1 MTGPLRTLMICTEKL
16 PVPPVRGGAIQTYI
30 HAVAPRL
37 ARDHRVTV
45 LGVADPELPDR
56 EIRDSVEYWRIPGGP
71 FPQYLERV
79 VRVLGKVGQRF
90 DLIHLFNRPRL
101 VMPVRKVLP
110 ETRLIL
116 SLHNEMFRPEKIGP
130 EEAREA
136 IGAVERI
143 VTVSDF
149 IGRGVEALYPEAK
162 GKWRTIYSGVDL
174 ERFVPIWSPE
184 ARRIRQRLR
193 AEHGLGRG
201 PILLYV
207 GRLSPKKGADILVR
221 AMGAIAR
228 RYPEASLVLVGSKW
242 YGEDRIS
249 DYVAYVR
256 ALAARAPLKVHTT
269 GYVPADQVHEWFAAG
284 DLFICASQ
292 WEEPLARVHY
302 EAMAAGLPIITTARG
317 GNPEVVR
324 GQGNGLVVED
334 PGNPEAFARAIL
346 HLLSN
351 HDVRARMSRRG
362 RALAEAHFGWDR
374 VASEI
379 RSVWEQG

>member
-1 MTGPLRTLMICTEKL
+1 MTGAVRSLMICTEKL

-37 ARDHRVTV
+37 GRHHRVTV

-56 EIRDSVEYWRIPGGP
+56 EIRDGVEYWRVPAGT
-71 FPQYLERV
+71 FPQYRDRV
-79 VRVLGKVGQRF
+79 VNLLRRAGRKF
-90 DLIHLFNRPRL
+90 DVVHLFNRPRL
-101 VMPVRKVLP
+101 VLPVREALP
-110 ETRLIL
+110 ESRLIL

-130 EEAREA
+130 EEAQAA
-136 IGAVERI
+136 IAATERI
-143 VTVSDF
+143 VTVSNF
-149 IGRGVEALYPEAK
+149 IGRGVEALYPEAR
-162 GKWRTIYSGVDL
+162 GKWSTIYSGVDL
-174 ERFVPIWSPE
+174 DRFLPIWTPE

-207 GRLSPKKGADILVR
+207 GRLSPKKGADVVVR
-221 AMGAIAR
+221 ALGPVAR
-228 RYPEASLVLVGSKW
+228 RYPEATLVLVGSKW

-256 ALAARAPLKVHTT
+256 ALAARAPMKVLAT
-269 GYVPADQVHEWFAAG
+269 GYVPADRVHEWFAAG

-324 GQGNGLVVED
+324 GQGNGLVVEEA
-334 PGNPEAFARAIL
+334 GSPEIFARAIL
-346 HLLSN
+346 RLLG
-351 HDVRARMSRRG
+351 DADLRTRMSRRG

-374 VASEI
+374 VAAEI
-379 RSVWEQG
+379 RALWERG

>member
-1 MTGPLRTLMICTEKL
+1 MRSLMICTEKL

-30 HAVAPRL
+30 QAVAPRL
-37 ARDHRVTV
+37 ARHHQVVV
-45 LGVADPELPDR
+45 LGVTDPQLPDR
-56 EIRDSVEYWRIPGGP
+56 EVRDGVEYWRVPGGP
-71 FPQYLERV
+71 FPQYQQ
-79 VRVLGKVGQRF
+79 RVLRVLSKVGSTF
-90 DLIHLFNRPRL
+90 DVIHLFNRPRL
-101 VMPVRKVLP
+101 LAQAARVLP
-110 ETRLIL
+110 ESRLIL
-116 SLHNEMFRPEKIGP
+116 SLHNEMFRPEKISP

-136 IGAVERI
+136 IAAAERI

-149 IGRGVEALYPEAK
+149 IGQGVEALYPEAK
-162 GKWRTIYSGVDL
+162 GKWQTIYSGVDL
-174 ERFVPIWSPE
+174 NRFLPIWTPE

-193 AEHGLGRG
+193 SEHGLGRG
-201 PILLYV
+201 PVLLYV

-221 AMGAIAR
+221 AMGPIAR

-284 DLFICASQ
+284 DVFICASQ

-302 EAMAAGLPIITTARG
+302 EAMAAGLPIVTTARG

-324 GQGNGLVVED
+324 GLGNGLVVEK
-334 PGNPEAFARAIL
+334 PESPEAFAQAIL
-346 HLLSN
+346 KLLS
-351 HDVRARMSRRG
+351 DSEARVRISRRG
-362 RALAEAHFGWDR
+362 RELAEAHFSWDR

-379 RSVWEQG
+379 RAVWERR

>member
-1 MTGPLRTLMICTEKL
+1 MTGAVRSLMICTEKL

-37 ARDHRVTV
+37 ARDHQVTV
-45 LGVADPELPDR
+45 LGVTDPELPER
-56 EIRDSVEYWRIPGGP
+56 EVRGGVEYWRVPGGP

-79 VRVLGKVGQRF
+79 VNLLRRTGRSF
-90 DLIHLFNRPRL
+90 DLVHLFNRPRL
-101 VMPVRKVLP
+101 VLPVKRALP
-110 ETRLIL
+110 GSRLIL
-116 SLHNEMFRPEKIGP
+116 SLHNEMFREDKIAP

-136 IGAVERI
+136 MAAVEGI

-149 IGRGVEALYPEAK
+149 IGRGVEALYPEAR
-162 GKWRTIYSGVDL
+162 GKWRTVYSGVDL
-174 ERFVPIWSPE
+174 DRFLPIWTPE
-184 ARRIRQRLR
+184 ARQIRQRLR

-201 PILLYV
+201 PVLLYV
-207 GRLSPKKGADILVR
+207 GRLSPKKGADVLVR
-221 AMGAIAR
+221 AMGPIAR

-256 ALAARAPLKVHTT
+256 ALAARAPINVHTT
-269 GYVPADQVHEWFAAG
+269 GYVPADRVHEWFAAG

-324 GQGNGLVVED
+324 GQGNGLVVEEPEK
-334 PGNPEAFARAIL
+334 PGAFAGAIL
-346 HLLSN
+346 RVLGDAEL
-351 HDVRARMSRRG
+351 RGWMSRRG

-374 VASEI
+374 VAAEI
-379 RSVWEQG
+379 RALWERQ

>member
-1 MTGPLRTLMICTEKL
+1 MRTLMICTEKL

-37 ARDHRVTV
+37 ARHHQVTV
-45 LGVADPELPDR
+45 LGVADPELPER
-56 EIRDSVEYWRIPGGP
+56 EVRDGVEYWRVPGGP
-71 FPQYLERV
+71 FPQYLQRV

-101 VMPVRKVLP
+101 VLPVREALP
-110 ETRLIL
+110 DSRLVL
-116 SLHNEMFRPEKIGP
+116 SLHNEMFQPEKIGP
-130 EEAREA
+130 GEARAA
-136 IGAVERI
+136 IGAVEQI

-149 IGRGVEALYPEAK
+149 IGRGVEALYPEAR

-174 ERFVPIWSPE
+174 DRFVPNWTAE
-184 ARRIRQRLR
+184 ARHIRQRLR

-201 PILLYV
+201 PILLFV
-207 GRLSPKKGADILVR
+207 GRLSPKKGADVVVR
-221 AMGAIAR
+221 ALGPIAR
-228 RYPEASLVLVGSKW
+228 RYPEATLVLVGSKW

-256 ALAARAPLKVHTT
+256 ALAARAPMTVLTT
-269 GYVPADQVHEWFAAG
+269 GYVPADRVHEWFAAG
-284 DLFICASQ
+284 DLFLCASQ

-324 GQGNGLVVED
+324 GLGNGLVVEE
-334 PGNPEAFARAIL
+334 PENPEAFARAIL
-346 HLLSN
+346 RLLG
-351 HDVRARMSRRG
+351 DAELRVRMGRQG
-362 RALAEAHFGWDR
+362 RALAEARFSWDR
-374 VASEI
+374 VAADI
-379 RSVWEQG
+379 RALWERS

>member
-56 EIRDSVEYWRIPGGP
+56 EIRDGVEYWRIPGGP

-79 VRVLGKVGQRF
+79 VR
-90 DLIHLFNRPRL
+90 
-101 VMPVRKVLP
+101 VRKVLP

-221 AMGAIAR
+221 AMGPIAR

-334 PGNPEAFARAIL
+334 PGNPEAFARAIR
-346 HLLSN
+346 HLLS
-351 HDVRARMSRRG
+351 HPDVRARMSRRG